1 MNGKKAKRLRRKSEE
16 LLIQWLQSMVPEGE
30 DATRISLKN
39 LKEFLP
45 EQTHIYANNRFML
58 SAFSLRWFYKQ
69 VKKNP
74 DITLKELGIP
84 NV

>member
-58 SAFSLRWFYKQ
+58 SAYSLRWFYKQ

-74 DITLKELGIP
+74 DITLKELAIP